1 MRLMRMVMT
10 ESILLAVLGSVLGV
24 FLAWAGTR
32 MLMAAA
38 PVSLPRLDE
47 VALSW
52 RALAFTGGVSIL
64 TGVLVGL
71 APTLRMGSPRL
82 LASLQDSG
90 RGGTAGG
97 GRLRFRNLLVVSQT
111 GVCLLLLVGAG
122 LMVRSFRELRAID
135 PGFRSSGVLT
145 FRVAPSWAKYQQ
157 PEDIA
162 AFYDQFLGEIR
173 ALPGVV
179 AAGASTLLPLGGEGG
194 RVATQIEEFPTEAGK
209 LPPVFLIRRVTPGYF
224 SAIGVR
230 LHEGREMNRDDH
242 AQRLGSAVVS
252 ESLKKR
258 YWPRE
263 SALGKRITAT
273 GSPSSVVGVVGDIP
287 HEGVDK
293 PFVETVYIS
302 MLDAIPGPTVN
313 SYSVAVRAEV
323 APLGLV
329 PQIRQV
335 AERIDPDLPM
345 TDVRLMDEVVASSMS
360 RTTFT
365 MWLLV
370 VAAAAGLFLAGVG
383 VYGVTSYVV
392 SQRTREIGIR
402 LALGAEPSAIRAMV
416 LRQGM
421 LLAAVGIGLGLIGS
435 AILGR
440 VVASLLFGVT
450 PYDAATLLLAPVVV
464 LIATA
469 LALAI
474 PSHSAAAT
482 EPAVALGAE

>member
-1 MRLMRMVMT
+1 
-10 ESILLAVLGSVLGV
+10 
-24 FLAWAGTR
+24 
-32 MLMAAA
+32 
-38 PVSLPRLDE
+38 
-47 VALSW
+47 
-52 RALAFTGGVSIL
+52 
-64 TGVLVGL
+64 
-71 APTLRMGSPRL
+71 
-82 LASLQDSG
+82 
-90 RGGTAGG
+90 
-97 GRLRFRNLLVVSQT
+97 
-111 GVCLLLLVGAG
+111 
-122 LMVRSFRELRAID
+122 
-135 PGFRSSGVLT
+135 
-145 FRVAPSWAKYQQ
+145 
-157 PEDIA
+157 
-162 AFYDQFLGEIR
+162 
-173 ALPGVV
+173 
-179 AAGASTLLPLGGEGG
+179 
-194 RVATQIEEFPTEAGK
+194 
-209 LPPVFLIRRVTPGYF
+209 
-224 SAIGVR
+224 
-230 LHEGREMNRDDH
+230 
-242 AQRLGSAVVS
+242 
-252 ESLKKR
+252 
-258 YWPRE
+258 
-263 SALGKRITAT
+263 
-273 GSPSSVVGVVGDIP
+273 VVGDIP